1 MAVAHKGSI
10 SMGLVLIP
18 VGLYK
23 TTVDN
28 DIHFN
33 QLDKESKARIKY
45 KKYCS
50 HCNKEVGPDDI
61 IKGYEYEKDKYVV
74 MTDDDLE
81 KIKTKKDKTI
91 HILQF
96 AKIAEINSMKKT
108 IMPYPTP
115 AQKKRMSCCVRHF
128 SPRRKWPSQRP

>member
-18 VGLYK
+18 IGMYK
-23 TTVDN
+23 ATVDN

-33 QLDKESKARIKY
+33 QLNKESKARIKY

-50 HCNKEVGPDDI
+50 HCGKEVTNADI
-61 IKGYEYEKDKYVV
+61 IKGYEYEKGKYVV
-74 MTDDDLE
+74 MTDEDLE

-91 HILQF
+91 HVYF
-96 AKIAEINSMKKT
+96 G
-108 IMPYPTP
+108 
-115 AQKKRMSCCVRHF
+115 
-128 SPRRKWPSQRP
+128 

>member
-10 SMGLVLIP
+10 SMSLVLIP

-33 QLDKESKARIKY
+33 QLDKESGARIKY

-50 HCNKEVGPDDI
+50 HCGKEVTPQDI
-61 IKGYEYEKDKYVV
+61 VKGYEYEKGKYVT
-74 MTDDDLE
+74 MTE
-81 KIKTKKDKTI
+81 RSWTG
-91 HILQF
+91 
-96 AKIAEINSMKKT
+96 
-108 IMPYPTP
+108 
-115 AQKKRMSCCVRHF
+115 
-128 SPRRKWPSQRP
+128 

>member
-10 SMGLVLIP
+10 SMGMVLIP

-33 QLDKESKARIKY
+33 QLEKESKARIKY

-50 HCNKEVGPDDI
+50 HCGKEVTQDEI
-61 IKGYEYEKDKYVV
+61 IRGYEYEHGKYVV
-74 MTDDDLE
+74 MTDEELE
-81 KIKTKKDKTI
+81 KIKTKKDKTC
-91 HILQF
+91 
-96 AKIAEINSMKKT
+96 
-108 IMPYPTP
+108 
-115 AQKKRMSCCVRHF
+115 R
-128 SPRRKWPSQRP
+128 

>member
-10 SMGLVLIP
+10 SMGMVLIP

-33 QLDKESKARIKY
+33 QLEKESKARIKY

-50 HCNKEVGPDDI
+50 HCGKEVKAEDI

-74 MTDDDLE
+74 MTDDELE
-81 KIKTKKDKTI
+81 RIKTKKDKTI

-96 AKIAEINSMKKT
+96 AKMSDVNMK
-108 IMPYPTP
+108 
-115 AQKKRMSCCVRHF
+115 
-128 SPRRKWPSQRP
+128 

>member
-18 VGLYK
+18 IGLYK
-23 TTVDN
+23 TTTDN

-33 QLDKESKARIKY
+33 QLEKESKARIKY

-50 HCNKEVGPDDI
+50 HCNKEVTTADI
-61 IKGYEYEKDKYVV
+61 IKGYEYEKDKYVI
-74 MTDDDLE
+74 MAEEDLE

-91 HILQF
+91 HIIQF
-96 AKIAEINSMKKT
+96 AKLSEVD
-108 IMPYPTP
+108 Y
-115 AQKKRMSCCVRHF
+115 F
-128 SPRRKWPSQRP
+128 L

>member
-10 SMGLVLIP
+10 SMGMVLIP

-33 QLDKESKARIKY
+33 QLEKESKARIKY

-50 HCNKEVGPDDI
+50 HCGKEVQTSDI
-61 IKGYEYEKDKYVV
+61 MRFRKAVRRRPMNCFGRHCY
-74 MTDDDLE
+74 LR
-81 KIKTKKDKTI
+81 KK
-91 HILQF
+91 L
-96 AKIAEINSMKKT
+96 
-108 IMPYPTP
+108 P
-115 AQKKRMSCCVRHF
+115 
-128 SPRRKWPSQRP
+128 

>member
-1 MAVAHKGSI
+1 
-10 SMGLVLIP
+10 MGMVLIP

-33 QLDKESKARIKY
+33 QLEKESKARIKY

-50 HCNKEVGPDDI
+50 HCGKEVAAKDI

-74 MTDDDLE
+74 IVDSYSNGNPFVFMRDTEDKEKGTRTLE
-81 KIKTKKDKTI
+81 SATI
-91 HILQF
+91 WKNTL
-96 AKIAEINSMKKT
+96 EIDYPDGT
-108 IMPYPTP
+108 IEI
-115 AQKKRMSCCVRHF
+115 
-128 SPRRKWPSQRP
+128 RKASEWYENI